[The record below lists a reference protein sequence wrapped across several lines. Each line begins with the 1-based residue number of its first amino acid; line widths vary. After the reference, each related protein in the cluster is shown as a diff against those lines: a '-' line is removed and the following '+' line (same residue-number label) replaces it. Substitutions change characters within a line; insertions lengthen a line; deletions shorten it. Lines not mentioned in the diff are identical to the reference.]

1 MSEKEYFRLV
11 NKLIRESGL
20 KVKKKEKNIA
30 KKIIQRWN
38 KIWPFVGRDIELKTT
53 KNGVFLYL
61 LVDYEGQFF
70 RVASLAFRTDRKNL
84 FFIQAPVPERSAWT
98 NQKFARILDFLF
110 QEWSALEFATGLGRT
125 SIIIPLNDLDND
137 SDVDF
142 LIEDLLEVVK

>member
-53 KNGVFLYL
+53 KNGVFVYL

-70 RVASLAFRTDRKNL
+70 RVASLSFRTDRKNL

-110 QEWSALEFATGLGRT
+110 QEWSALEFATG
-125 SIIIPLNDLDND
+125 
-137 SDVDF
+137 
-142 LIEDLLEVVK
+142 

>member
-1 MSEKEYFRLV
+1 MSEKEYFKSI
-11 NKLIRESGL
+11 NNLIRKSDI
-20 KVKKKEKNIA
+20 KIKQKEKNIA

-38 KIWPFVGRDIELKTT
+38 KIWSFVGREIELKTT

-70 RVASLAFRTDRKNL
+70 RVASLSFRIDRKNL

-110 QEWSALEFATGLGRT
+110 QEWSALEFATGLGKT
-125 SIIIPLNDLDND
+125 SIIIPLNDLDNN

-142 LIEDLLEVVK
+142 IIEDLLEVVK

>member
-1 MSEKEYFRLV
+1 MSEKEYFKSI
-11 NKLIRESGL
+11 NNLIRKSDI
-20 KVKKKEKNIA
+20 KIKQKEKNIA

-38 KIWPFVGRDIELKTT
+38 KIWPFVGREIELKTT

-70 RVASLAFRTDRKNL
+70 RVASLSFRIDRKNL

-110 QEWSALEFATGLGRT
+110 QEWSALEFATGLGKT
-125 SIIIPLNDLDND
+125 SIIIPLNDLDNN

-142 LIEDLLEVVK
+142 IIEDLLEVVR

>member
-1 MSEKEYFRLV
+1 MSEKEYFKSI
-11 NKLIRESGL
+11 NNLIRKSDI
-20 KVKKKEKNIA
+20 KIKQKEKNIA

-38 KIWPFVGRDIELKTT
+38 KIWPFVGREIELKTT

-70 RVASLAFRTDRKNL
+70 RVASLSFRIDRKNL

-110 QEWSALEFATGLGRT
+110 QEWSALEFATGLGKT
-125 SIIIPLNDLDND
+125 SIIIPLNDLDNN

-142 LIEDLLEVVK
+142 IIEDLLEVVK